1 MGSQFKQFPNDE
13 NSVMNDDNLVR
24 VLDMRNNPSNF
35 RSSKT
40 PINFKSQN
48 PSLIKMRL
56 QKMRVPLEKQIHDL
70 NMMKEENYNDLKFK
84 NVRDP
89 NIIK

>member
-1 MGSQFKQFPNDE
+1 
-13 NSVMNDDNLVR
+13 
-24 VLDMRNNPSNF
+24 
-35 RSSKT
+35 
-40 PINFKSQN
+40 
-48 PSLIKMRL
+48 MRL